1 MTLKPGEHIWW
12 HYYHSSWKPGMPHWL
27 DPMTVVRD
35 DAQSLVA
42 WLPPG
47 TVVLKTVLDTGEDV
61 RAAPLPDRYRRKFS
75 MAKTVWRGEGILRI
89 APIGAPWSVWLF
101 WEPGWQFAGWY
112 INLETP
118 IRREGR
124 HVYAVD
130 HVLDIWVTPDHA
142 CHRKDE
148 DELAAAVV
156 QGLCSPEVAASI
168 TRTADVAEKAV
179 ASWQSPFSDGWEDWR
194 PDPRWRMPPLPDGV
208 SWDFDLTPDHDRQ
221 PSRTAASA
229 PSHHSRSSHA

>member
-1 MTLKPGEHIWW
+1 
-12 HYYHSSWKPGMPHWL
+12 MPQWL

-61 RAAPLPDRYRRKFS
+61 RTAPLLDRHSRKFS
-75 MAKTVWRGEGILRI
+75 MAKTLWRGEGNLRI
-89 APIGAPWSVWLF
+89 APVGAPWSVWLF

-112 INLETP
+112 INLESP
-118 IRREGR
+118 IRHEG
-124 HVYAVD
+124 HHIYAED
-130 HVLDIWVTPDHA
+130 QVLDVWVTPDHI

-148 DELAAAVV
+148 DELAAAVA
-156 QGLCSPEVAASI
+156 QGRYSPQEAALI
-168 TRTADVAEKAV
+168 TRKAGLAEEAV

-194 PDPRWRMPPLPDGV
+194 PDPDWKVPPLPDGV
-208 SWDFDLTPDHDRQ
+208 SWEFDLTPAHDPQ
-221 PSRTAASA
+221 PPSVQTA
-229 PSHHSRSSHA
+229 

>member
-12 HYYHSSWKPGMPHWL
+12 HYRRSNWKPGMPEWL

-35 DAQSLVA
+35 DSQSLVA
-42 WLPPG
+42 WLAPAS
-47 TVVLKTVLDTGEDV
+47 VVLKSVLDTGEDL
-61 RAAPLPDRYRRKFS
+61 REAALPERFLRETS
-75 MAKTVWRGEGILRI
+75 MARTVWRGEGILRI
-89 APIGAPWSVWLF
+89 APVGAPWSIWLF

-124 HVYAVD
+124 HVYAED
-130 HVLDIWVTPDHA
+130 HVLDVWVTPDHT

-148 DELAAAVV
+148 DELAAAVA
-156 QGLCSPEVAASI
+156 QGLCSLDDAAWIIRNADLAEEV
-168 TRTADVAEKAV
+168 V

-194 PDPRWRMPPLPDGV
+194 PDPGWLMPPLPEGV
-208 SWDFDLTPDHDRQ
+208 SWEFDLTPTHDLQ
-221 PSRTAASA
+221 PSNVHERQ
-229 PSHHSRSSHA
+229 